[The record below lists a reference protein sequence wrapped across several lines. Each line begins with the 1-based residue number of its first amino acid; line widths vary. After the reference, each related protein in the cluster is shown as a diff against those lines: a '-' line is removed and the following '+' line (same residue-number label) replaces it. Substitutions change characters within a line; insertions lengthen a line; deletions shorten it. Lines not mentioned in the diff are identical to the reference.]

1 MTRDEA
7 ERLSILFLQIVGRL
21 NETAAF
27 VRDKSDEATWH
38 AYRRAVGRAMAGMFD
53 LEEQVWGQFP
63 ELRPEQV
70 GGTYEID
77 PLIYEPPFYDWDDG
91 EEEKVV

>member
-1 MTRDEA
+1 VTRDDA
-7 ERLSILFLQIVGRL
+7 ERLSVLFMQIVGRL

-38 AYRRAVGRAMAGMFD
+38 EYRRAVGKAMASVFD
-53 LEEQVWGQFP
+53 LEDQVWGRFP

-70 GGTYEID
+70 GGTYKVD
-77 PLIYEPPFYDWDDG
+77 PLHQCQASPAIGDPTSHPA
-91 EEEKVV
+91 